1 MKMKKILLLTAAA
14 LCAGTIAMARVPN
27 DEGAMGG
34 IVPGMTKEEV
44 IAIYGAPKEGKVT
57 WAAAWGPHAEA
68 QIIGYGDSVTM
79 NCVRD
84 SGRPFRVTMIH
95 ITANNGFSTPSGIHV
110 GSTRSEVIGTY
121 GEPDIHYGDAL
132 YYKTDSGVN
141 LVFHMRN
148 GRVASMN
155 LGWDA

>member
-1 MKMKKILLLTAAA
+1 M
-14 LCAGTIAMARVPN
+14 PN
-27 DEGAMGG
+27 DEGALGG

-95 ITANNGFSTPSGIHV
+95 ITANNGFSTPGGIHV
-110 GSTRSEVIGTY
+110 GSTRETLI
-121 GEPDIHYGDAL
+121 
-132 YYKTDSGVN
+132 
-141 LVFHMRN
+141 
-148 GRVASMN
+148 
-155 LGWDA
+155 